1 MEPESLISKLN
12 PIHEPDPISW
22 WPPAPGWWLLTI
34 LLPLLTWLVYRLYKR
49 ITRNTA
55 IKAAKKL
62 LVQIKQDNQ
71 RDNRQ
76 KLQDLSQL
84 LRRTALSTANRNEC
98 AGLTGAAWLTYLD
111 RNLQGAPFSQGVGKL
126 LAEAPYRHSQPSA
139 NEITQLV
146 NLCENW
152 LNAQGRRK

>member
-1 MEPESLISKLN
+1 MEPQQLPLRD
-12 PIHEPDPISW
+12 IHLPPAISW
-22 WPPAPGWWLLTI
+22 WPPAPGWWLLAI
-34 LLPLLTWLVYRLYKR
+34 LLPLLTWLGHWLYKR

-62 LVQIKQDNQ
+62 LLQIKQDSQ
-71 RDNRQ
+71 RDNQQ

-84 LRRTALSTANRNEC
+84 LRRAALSSTNRYEC

-139 NEITQLV
+139 DEITQLA

-152 LNAQGRRK
+152 LNAQGKRK